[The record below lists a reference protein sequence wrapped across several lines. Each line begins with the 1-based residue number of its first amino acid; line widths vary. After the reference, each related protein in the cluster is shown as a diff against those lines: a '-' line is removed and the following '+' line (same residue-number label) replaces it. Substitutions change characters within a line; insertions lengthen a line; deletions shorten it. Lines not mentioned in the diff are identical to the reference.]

1 MDEQKEG
8 LTKHDDE
15 QAGNENKAES
25 EDNSKNCEA

>member
-1 MDEQKEG
+1 MEERKKG

-25 EDNSKNCEA
+25 KGNSKNW